1 MLALSANINKAS
13 YYMFCGGVKGMT
25 KHNIRRSNA
34 TYVANRFKSVHV
46 YYRNKICAAAGCL
59 TLANSTASELASQ
72 PSSSIDLSRITKRHT
87 TEYNSLLIRLCCRKQ
102 ERMILKYGYKVEK

>member
-13 YYMFCGGVKGMT
+13 YFMLCGGVKSII
-25 KHNIRRSNA
+25 KHDIRRSNA
-34 TYVANRFKSVHV
+34 AYVANIFQSVHV

-59 TLANSTASELASQ
+59 TLANCTASELASQ

-87 TEYNSLLIRLCCRKQ
+87 TESNSILFRVCYRKQ
-102 ERMILKYGYKVEK
+102 ERMVLIY